1 MNNVDKILDMIQ
13 MEAQN
18 KASAIRRE
26 TDEAVQ
32 AANGDCANRIK
43 DMRAKNAAKTERERE
58 VVLRRGQGSAD
69 MRRREIM
76 LKARVSLL
84 DKAYAD
90 AERFICEMDRDAY
103 AALLANLLADA
114 LADRVAEDKALAECG
129 EEVGETAFEVCFN
142 EKERAELGERVVADA
157 LGRLAERGAAAPKVA
172 LSPDTAKIGGGFILR
187 SGDVECDCS
196 IKTLVAS
203 SRASTE
209 AEAAKVLFQ

>member
-1 MNNVDKILDMIQ
+1 
-13 MEAQN
+13 MEAQE
-18 KASAIRRE
+18 KSASIRRE
-26 TDEAVQ
+26 TDSAVE
-32 AANGDCANRIK
+32 AANEDCANRIK
-43 DMRAKNAAKTERERE
+43 DMRTKNAAKCERERE
-58 VVLRRGQGSAD
+58 VVLRRAQSSSD

-90 AERFICEMDRDAY
+90 AESFICKMDRDAY
-103 AALLANLLADA
+103 AALLVNLLADA

-129 EEVGETAFEVCFN
+129 EEVGEAAFEVSFN
-142 EKERAELGERVVADA
+142 EKEKDELGERVIADG
-157 LGRLAERGAAAPKVA
+157 LGRLADRGIDAPAVK
-172 LSPDTAKIGGGFILR
+172 LSETAAKIGGGFILR

-196 IKTLVAS
+196 IRTLVAA